1 MKISFST
8 IGISIN
14 PAKGFVDVPDK
25 IKKYD
30 LEEVEKEENQGN
42 QEEENKKGGNQ
53 EVAAEKMT
61 FKKGLVEKKWF
72 IRGQIDILTAGI
84 EEELWTQ
91 WTLST
96 LQKITLKLKEEG

>member
-1 MKISFST
+1 MTYEYILLR
-8 IGISIN
+8 
-14 PAKGFVDVPDK
+14 ADK
-25 IKKYD
+25 VKKYVF
-30 LEEVEKEENQGN
+30 EEVEKEENQGS
-42 QEEENKKGGNQ
+42 QEEENKEGGNQ
-53 EVAAEKMT
+53 EVAPEKMT
-61 FKKGLVEKKWF
+61 FKKRLVEKKWF